1 MASIS
6 LRVSSRQSQTVVC
19 KAQSY
24 LASSSLLLHFLPGSP
39 HPLGSSHISFSTVA
53 RLSHVEDASSIGSPP
68 SGLCLQVS
76 LSVMLSLLSYSFC
89 PLLAFINSFPDFIL
103 ILSPCA
109 HLTYYLLFC
118 LIVYYISLQHSVS
131 SLSKNSSLSCSLLN
145 PQSLESC
152 LAGSKHLVCTC

>member
-1 MASIS
+1 M
-6 LRVSSRQSQTVVC
+6 VC

-24 LASSSLLLHFLPGSP
+24 LASSLFLHFLAGSP
-39 HPLGSSHISFSTVA
+39 HPLGSSRISFSTIA

-109 HLTYYLLFC
+109 PLTYYLLFC
-118 LIVYYISLQHSVS
+118 LIIYYISLQHNVS
-131 SLSKNSSLSCSLLN
+131 SLSENSSLSCSLLN
-145 PQSLESC
+145 PQGLESC
-152 LAGSKHLVCTC
+152 LAGSKYLVYTC